1 MQSTHPENTLQAPF
15 ICPLNTVHAPSK
27 HIPNTFR
34 VPSRHTLSTPSA
46 ASIGSPSLN
55 KGLPPYPLPNYS
67 ISSAVSALA
76 PVYVLADKAREARP
90 FCFSAPFTPDA
101 KHQPDSSWRLG
112 TQIPPRCATFAP
124 GFPCFQQEIVKTPL
138 RMSPSPSPIL
148 PRLPCVLG
156 RTESTHICCAQKC

>member
-67 ISSAVSALA
+67 VSSAVSALA

-90 FCFSAPFTPDA
+90 FCFTAPFTPAA
-101 KHQPDSSWRLG
+101 KLQPNSSWRLG
-112 TQIPPRCATFAP
+112 NADPPALSGIHPRFHLFPAGNRKNATPYVPIPILNP
-124 GFPCFQQEIVKTPL
+124 
-138 RMSPSPSPIL
+138 PSPAV
-148 PRLPCVLG
+148 RA
-156 RTESTHICCAQKC
+156 R